1 MFAVIIV
8 TLLNVSAGFG
18 RDRGTDTVMSPRYWE
33 QWNAEVQTKIDKEID
48 LNRKI
53 DVEIR
58 FSSIKKNS
66 DVQIEQIAHSFLF
79 GGNLFLFGDLGSDE
93 RNKKYEDVFGSLFNA
108 ATIPFYWKTLE
119 PERGKPRYTEGSSYI
134 YRRPAPDPVVAF
146 CKSKNINMNG
156 HAIIYGLRLHG
167 HPEWMPENRREMEEI
182 FQNHI
187 KDIAQRYGDRV
198 QRWDVVNECIN
209 QANRGMMPD
218 DYTYKAYKWAMQYF
232 PAATQLNTNECDL
245 HWGPTRRYVE
255 IVRDLSD
262 RNIRI
267 DNVGVQ
273 MHIFESEESRQIA
286 AGDDKFLTPAQNYAV
301 LNCLKETERPIHI
314 SEVTICAPDSTVRGS
329 QIQAIIARNLYR
341 LWFSYPDVMGITWW
355 NVVDGGAA
363 KGEPSFS
370 GIFRKDMT
378 LKPVYNV
385 LDSLINHEWKTK
397 LQIAPDKDGNVTFRG
412 FKGKYKITWK
422 DRRNQKQVCFLDLN
436 ENKTIKM
443 TK

>member
-119 PERGKPRYTEGSSYI
+119 PERGKSRYTEGSSYI

-146 CKSKNINMNG
+146 CKSKSINMNG

-198 QRWDVVNECIN
+198 QRWDVVNECID
-209 QANRGMMPD
+209 QANRGM
-218 DYTYKAYKWAMQYF
+218 
-232 PAATQLNTNECDL
+232 
-245 HWGPTRRYVE
+245 
-255 IVRDLSD
+255 I
-262 RNIRI
+262 
-267 DNVGVQ
+267 
-273 MHIFESEESRQIA
+273 
-286 AGDDKFLTPAQNYAV
+286 TPI
-301 LNCLKETERPIHI
+301 RPI
-314 SEVTICAPDSTVRGS
+314 SGLCSTS
-329 QIQAIIARNLYR
+329 LQR
-341 LWFSYPDVMGITWW
+341 LS
-355 NVVDGGAA
+355 
-363 KGEPSFS
+363 
-370 GIFRKDMT
+370 
-378 LKPVYNV
+378 
-385 LDSLINHEWKTK
+385 
-397 LQIAPDKDGNVTFRG
+397 
-412 FKGKYKITWK
+412 
-422 DRRNQKQVCFLDLN
+422 
-436 ENKTIKM
+436 
-443 TK
+443 